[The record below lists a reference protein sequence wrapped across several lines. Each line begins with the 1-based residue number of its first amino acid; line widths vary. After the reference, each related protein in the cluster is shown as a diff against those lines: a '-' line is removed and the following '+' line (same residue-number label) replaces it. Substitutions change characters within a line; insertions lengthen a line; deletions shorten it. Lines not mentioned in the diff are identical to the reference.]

1 MSKMVLAILLAVLVA
16 FFLYRSYTNKQL
28 AAENIKQG
36 EAFLAEN
43 KTWRNY
49 NRVRFAIFSATTR
62 YWHCASEANG
72 YRYCALPWYFGI

>member
-1 MSKMVLAILLAVLVA
+1 MVLAILLAVLVA

-43 KTWRNY
+43 KTKPG
-49 NRVRFAIFSATTR
+49 VITTESGLQ
-62 YWHCASEANG
+62 YLVLQPGTGTVH
-72 YRYCALPWYFGI
+72 